1 MPSRSATSS
10 HAAASRGRSSK
21 SASSSAGS
29 PSMAHRSKGR
39 SANGN
44 RAKRE
49 LAGGLKT
56 TRSAGPIDDNEIESD
71 EDAELEMTEGKLR
84 KQAEQRWSARMLAIA
99 PHAADSDQGEGEG
112 EGEASE

>member
-1 MPSRSATSS
+1 MPSRSTTSS
-10 HAAASRGRSSK
+10 RAGASRGKSSK
-21 SASSSAGS
+21 SAGGPACSA
-29 PSMAHRSKGR
+29 SMVQRSKGR

-56 TRSAGPIDDNEIESD
+56 ARRAAPIDDIEIESD

-84 KQAEQRWSARMLAIA
+84 KQSEQQWSARMNALA
-99 PHAADSDQGEGEG
+99 PNVADSDQSEGEL
-112 EGEASE
+112 SE